1 MCFIH
6 SLRSLDVLHTKVATS
21 AVPYDI
27 ISIGFGTDA
36 DSIVAPRI
44 G

>member
-1 MCFIH
+1 M
-6 SLRSLDVLHTKVATS
+6 VHTKVATS
-21 AVPYDI
+21 VVPYDI

-36 DSIVAPRI
+36 DSMVAPRI